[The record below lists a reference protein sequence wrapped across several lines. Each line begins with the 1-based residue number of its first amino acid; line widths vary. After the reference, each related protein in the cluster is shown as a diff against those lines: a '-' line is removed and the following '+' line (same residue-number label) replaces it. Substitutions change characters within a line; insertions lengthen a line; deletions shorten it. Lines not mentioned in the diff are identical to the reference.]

1 MKWGVQQVSV
11 TLESDSGETLVVE
24 QRPDGKVVCK
34 PVPKD
39 KAAAKPDKPATKP
52 DKPAAK
58 PRAPRKP
65 KADKPP
71 TKAPKATKAPE
82 PKATPEPEAKPEPKP
97 APQPAAK
104 QPRTAQAREPLD
116 WHTIDDHGYTGIG
129 ALATWGAYKAL
140 RAKTAATYAL
150 FFETANQPPHHIG
163 CFRTLDEVKKRAQQ
177 IHDSGWPPF
186 VGVTKAD
193 VEGACPAPTA
203 TPTADAPA
211 PAEPKP
217 TRARKPRAPK
227 AAPAPQPAAEPS
239 PATADATATTAA
251 DASQDEELMRSLS
264 AALAAN
270 LPDED
275 D

>member
-39 KAAAKPDKPATKP
+39 MAAAKPDKPATKP

-71 TKAPKATKAPE
+71 TRAPKATKAPE
-82 PKATPEPEAKPEPKP
+82 PKAKPEPKP
-97 APQPAAK
+97 ADDKAAAK
-104 QPRTAQAREPLD
+104 QPRAAQAREPLD

-129 ALATWGAYKAL
+129 ALAKWGAYKAL

-193 VEGACPAPTA
+193 VEGACPAPSA
-203 TPTADAPA
+203 TPTA
-211 PAEPKP
+211 EPKP
-217 TRARKPRAPK
+217 SRARKPKGAKAPAPEAQP
-227 AAPAPQPAAEPS
+227 AAPTTEARPEPAPQPAAEPS
-239 PATADATATTAA
+239 PAGATADT
-251 DASQDEELMRSLS
+251 SQDEELMRSLS

>member
-39 KAAAKPDKPATKP
+39 MAAAKPDKPATKP

-71 TKAPKATKAPE
+71 TRAPKATKAPE
-82 PKATPEPEAKPEPKP
+82 PKAKPEPKP
-97 APQPAAK
+97 KPADDKPAAK
-104 QPRTAQAREPLD
+104 QPRAAQAREALD

-129 ALATWGAYKAL
+129 ALAKWGAYKAL
-140 RAKTAATYAL
+140 RAKKAATYAL

-177 IHDSGWPPF
+177 IHDSGWPSF

-203 TPTADAPA
+203 TPIADAPA

-217 TRARKPRAPK
+217 TRARKPRTPK
-227 AAPAPQPAAEPS
+227 APEPTPQTAAEPS
-239 PATADATATTAA
+239 PAPTSATADAGH
-251 DASQDEELMRSLS
+251 DEELFQSLATS
-264 AALAAN
+264 LIAN
-270 LPDED
+270 IPEED